1 MLDFLTKNHIEITG
15 VILSLIYLY
24 LSIKQKIGLWLF
36 GLLSALM
43 YVYIFFQSKFYAD
56 MSLQFYYVI
65 VSIYGW
71 ISWKS
76 GKSKTGLDLPVK
88 SITKRQI
95 VGLSFFSLVV
105 FLIYYFVLTA
115 YTDSPVPIGD
125 SVTTSLSI
133 TATWML
139 ARKILEHW
147 ILWVFIDA
155 FSAYMYIEK
164 GLHFTSILFIIYTI
178 MAVVGYFQWKK
189 SRIFHNQQS
198 RD

>member
-1 MLDFLTKNHIEITG
+1 MIEFLAKNYIEIIG

-43 YVYIFFQSKFYAD
+43 YIYIFFESKFYAD
-56 MSLQFYYVI
+56 MTLQFYYVG

-76 GKSKTGLDLPVK
+76 RKTKSGMDLPVK
-88 SITKRQI
+88 WITHKQFI
-95 VGLSFFSLVV
+95 GLSLFSILV
-105 FLIYYFVLTA
+105 FLAYYFVLA
-115 YTDSPVPIGD
+115 VYTDSPVPIGD

-147 ILWVFIDA
+147 LLWVFIDA

-164 GLHFTSILFIIYTI
+164 GLHFTAILFVIYTF
-178 MAVVGYFQWKK
+178 MAVLGYFQWKRTTTR
-189 SRIFHNQQS
+189 S
-198 RD
+198 